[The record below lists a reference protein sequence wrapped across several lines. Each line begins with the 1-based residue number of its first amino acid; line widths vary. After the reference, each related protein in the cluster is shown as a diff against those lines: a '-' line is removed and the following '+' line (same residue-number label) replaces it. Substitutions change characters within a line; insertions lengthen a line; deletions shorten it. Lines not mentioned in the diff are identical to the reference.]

1 MMKPREKI
9 GLERAGGGGGGAVRP
24 KSSVLNMRSLRWLWI
39 IQAEMSGEDL
49 SAQSCG
55 SGETSRLEM

>member
-1 MMKPREKI
+1 MTKPREKT
-9 GLERAGGGGGGAVRP
+9 GLGVGSGGVRL
-24 KSSVLNMRSLRWLWI
+24 KSSILNMASLRWLWI
-39 IQAEMSGEDL
+39 IQTEMSGEDL